1 MLWHHIWLA
10 WRLPLFVAC
19 LFAAVLVLLPYE
31 GHSWQPFLPRSPGEH
46 QRIFERHLSRR
57 EKRASGPH
65 VPFGPLPRAGD
76 SASLFGLCVAGP
88 HPYWPPHWPS
98 PMPFPWPFGPAAP
111 TPPHLPPSAHRHH
124 GHPHLR
130 FDSPPPPPWYWPAA
144 PPPPPDPRADVAVLS
159 AALIAIAL
167 LLVCALIARP
177 FVKVALDAFESYLES
192 SQELLGDS
200 MGDSMGE
207 RSLSG
212 WARAKRRALLALAAA
227 NHRLRRIC
235 MICMPLEGA
244 PHRSGWSKLDEDLE
258 SGAGRWRM
266 GSAAPCGG
274 RDGRFASR
282 SARTAAPALSTGAST
297 STGPNVVVDST
308 NAAARAGLAAARSAA
323 APAGALRRAKPFGA
337 QRQWPL
343 TARSPPPQGEET
355 GGASA
360 TAADALAATAEA
372 AAPAAPAAAE
382 RGAVGESACAQCA
395 TAAQQVPTP
404 AASTAPTADAPTP
417 QDARPPIQGWSAEE
431 LEQHQ
436 LVERQR
442 VARAAARRRLE
453 AARGQRTPE
462 TAGEGVRR
470 SSGEGNPQGDPTGSP
485 TSSPPSYALP
495 EATPRPNA
503 PPSAGANGT
512 NLETNLEEDQRNLDV
527 EIAHAKRVMARSLA
541 TLDRLTQPPPG
552 EDRQR
557 EETAEAD
564 VESSLRWRAERAR
577 AQQMLLR
584 ADRLASDLEARR
596 DAAAEQQALLSAPQ
610 WTPQA
615 AQALEEWNEQQA
627 ESSARRPRRWF
638 RLR

>member
-1 MLWHHIWLA
+1 MC
-10 WRLPLFVAC
+10 RLDPSREPVTQHRC
-19 LFAAVLVLLPYE
+19 LDC
-31 GHSWQPFLPRSPGEH
+31 G
-46 QRIFERHLSRR
+46 
-57 EKRASGPH
+57 
-65 VPFGPLPRAGD
+65 
-76 SASLFGLCVAGP
+76 VAGP

-244 PHRSGWSKLDEDLE
+244 PHRSGWAKLDEDLE
-258 SGAGRWRM
+258 AGAGRWRM

-274 RDGRFASR
+274 RDGRFAAR

-343 TARSPPPQGEET
+343 TARSHPPHSRPQ
-355 GGASA
+355 
-360 TAADALAATAEA
+360 
-372 AAPAAPAAAE
+372 P
-382 RGAVGESACAQCA
+382 
-395 TAAQQVPTP
+395 
-404 AASTAPTADAPTP
+404 
-417 QDARPPIQGWSAEE
+417 
-431 LEQHQ
+431 
-436 LVERQR
+436 
-442 VARAAARRRLE
+442 RL
-453 AARGQRTPE
+453 
-462 TAGEGVRR
+462 
-470 SSGEGNPQGDPTGSP
+470 
-485 TSSPPSYALP
+485 
-495 EATPRPNA
+495 
-503 PPSAGANGT
+503 
-512 NLETNLEEDQRNLDV
+512 
-527 EIAHAKRVMARSLA
+527 
-541 TLDRLTQPPPG
+541 
-552 EDRQR
+552 
-557 EETAEAD
+557 
-564 VESSLRWRAERAR
+564 
-577 AQQMLLR
+577 
-584 ADRLASDLEARR
+584 
-596 DAAAEQQALLSAPQ
+596 
-610 WTPQA
+610 
-615 AQALEEWNEQQA
+615 
-627 ESSARRPRRWF
+627 RRPRRLPQLSAAPWVSRRVRSVRRQRSRCPRQPRRRHPRPMRRRPRMLGRPSKGGALKSSSSISWWSGSVLRVRPQGGGSRRREDRGLPRPLEKGCDDRAEKGIYKGIPPGVHKGIPPGVPPRRRRVTRF
-638 RLR
+638 QKRLHGRMLRHLQERMVRISRRISRRISEISMWRVPMRSA